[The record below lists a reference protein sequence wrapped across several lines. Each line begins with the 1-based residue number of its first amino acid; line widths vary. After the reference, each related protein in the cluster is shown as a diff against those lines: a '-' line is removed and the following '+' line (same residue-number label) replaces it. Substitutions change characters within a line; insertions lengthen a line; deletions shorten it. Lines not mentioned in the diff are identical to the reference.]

1 MKGGDIRKRI
11 LPPFFCLES
20 CLIMSVDL
28 EKNAIKWTILDI
40 FGRIIAKIEHLK
52 S

>member
-1 MKGGDIRKRI
+1 
-11 LPPFFCLES
+11 
-20 CLIMSVDL
+20 MSVVM
-28 EKNAIKWTILDI
+28 KNAMKWTILDI

>member
-1 MKGGDIRKRI
+1 MKGVRYSETDIAAF
-11 LPPFFCLES
+11 LFCLES

-28 EKNAIKWTILDI
+28 EKCDKMDYFRH

>member
-11 LPPFFCLES
+11 LPPFFFCLES

-28 EKNAIKWTILDI
+28 EKCDKMDYFRH

>member
-11 LPPFFCLES
+11 LPPFFFCLES

-28 EKNAIKWTILDI
+28 EKCDKWTILDI